1 MPLSGV
7 FTLGS
12 GKLWIGRLIFEYGS
26 RDQTT
31 SLASRIIR
39 IAADSEAFKAN
50 LDVPLEGESRISDGE
65 ANRLTGPRLDV
76 MTVSLETEPRLN
88 LTLYSGRNRIRDAA
102 INLMSATE
110 GVTFYYPGSTCSG
123 SQSWLSFNAGLT
135 SRLTDAKCSCS

>member
-39 IAADSEAFKAN
+39 IPADPEAFKAN
-50 LDVPLEGESRISDGE
+50 LDVPLEGECRFFLDGKQASE
-65 ANRLTGPRLDV
+65 LTGLRLDV
-76 MTVSLETEPRLN
+76 RTVSLETEPRLN

-102 INLMSATE
+102 INLTSDTE
-110 GVTFYYPGSTCSG
+110 GVTFYYPGSTCSE
-123 SQSWLSFNAGLT
+123 SQSWLSI
-135 SRLTDAKCSCS
+135 KCEPDM